1 MPRHLAYE
9 VLRRV
14 EEEDAFSNRA
24 LDAELAEAELE
35 DRDRR
40 LATRLVYG
48 VLTWRRA
55 LDSLL
60 DDLVHGGISKLDA
73 EVLRI
78 LRMGAYQLLFLD
90 RVPDHAVVDEASDM
104 TETYANRGAVSLVNA
119 VLREATRLEEPTW
132 WDDEDRER
140 KPVRYLGERYSLP
153 NWIANRMIQL
163 FGAER
168 AEQLGECLTRQPPIH
183 LRMLGG
189 EEPAGLAAEEE
200 QLTVV
205 DEVPGAVRAERVSE
219 TVDAAIADR
228 RCIIQDLGS
237 QLVARYVGIEP
248 GMSVLDG
255 CAGLGGKT
263 FALADEA
270 GADARVLAVD
280 SIKWKVDKLARLAD
294 QASLGARIETRSGR
308 LQELDLEGGEPFD
321 RVLVDAP
328 CSALG
333 VMRRHPEIKWKRDES
348 DIPSLVD
355 LQASL
360 LDAAARFVA
369 PGGVLVFSVCTFMSE
384 EGPKQVA
391 GFLDEHDEFEL
402 AGPPTDEQLDW
413 SSYIDEQGR
422 LSLNPVDHDTDLFF
436 AARLRRC
443 ND

>member
-14 EEEDAFSNRA
+14 EQEDAFSNRA
-24 LDAELAEAELE
+24 LDAEFADADLE

-60 DDLVHGGISKLDA
+60 DDLVHGGIEKLDA

-78 LRMGAYQLLFLD
+78 LRMGGYQLFFLD
-90 RVPDHAVVDEASDM
+90 RVPDHAAVDEASDM

-119 VLREATRLEEPTW
+119 VLREATRLEEPIW

-163 FGAER
+163 FEAER
-168 AEQLGECLTRQPPIH
+168 AESLGESLTRQPPIH
-183 LRMLGG
+183 LRMLGD
-189 EEPAGLAAEEE
+189 EDPANLAADEE

-205 DEVPGAVRAERVSE
+205 GEVPGAVRAERVSE
-219 TVDAAIADR
+219 VVDEAIADR

-237 QLVARYVGIEP
+237 QLVGRYVGVEP

-270 GADARVLAVD
+270 GDESRVLAVD
-280 SIKWKVDKLARLAD
+280 SIKWKVDKLARLAN
-294 QASLGARIETRSGR
+294 QASFGARVETRSSR
-308 LQELDLEGGEPFD
+308 LQDLHLEVGDQFD

-348 DIPSLVD
+348 DIPSLVE

-360 LDAAARFVA
+360 LDAAARFVV
-369 PGGVLVFSVCTFMSE
+369 PGGVLVFSVCTFTSE
-384 EGPKQVA
+384 EGPKQVTR
-391 GFLDEHDEFEL
+391 FLDEHDEFEL
-402 AGPPTDEQLDW
+402 AGPPSHEQLEW
-413 SSYIDEQGR
+413 SSYVDEQGR
-422 LSLNPVDHDTDLFF
+422 LSLNPFDHDTDLFF
-436 AARLRRC
+436 SARLRRR
-443 ND
+443 DD